1 MNSVARTV
9 VEEQDS
15 KPAIPVVIPG
25 HRLQLAYNPQQNAT
39 ATPWVGLR
47 YDGGLS
53 GEIVTERFREPI
65 EAADELLDLSGR
77 TGLPVVM
84 PAWLRDSLTAQ
95 WQQRGIALY
104 RQGVG
109 REWCTNVYV
118 RQGWDAARAY
128 EWQLALFGWPELA
141 A

>member
-1 MNSVARTV
+1 MNSVARMA
-9 VEEQDS
+9 VEEQDQ
-15 KPAIPVVIPG
+15 KPTIPA

-84 PAWLRDSLTAQ
+84 PAWLRDSLIAQ
-95 WQQRGIALY
+95 WQQRGVALY
-104 RQGVG
+104 RRGVG
-109 REWCTNVYV
+109 RAWCTNGYV
-118 RQGWDAARAY
+118 RQGWDAAY
-128 EWQLALFGWPELA
+128 LDECQPALFRGWPEMA